1 MASNSSAAFF
11 GIRDGDQQDQIKP
24 LISPQQHQQQ
34 LAAALPGVADAAT
47 VAPGHGAPSVAPP
60 PPKKKRTLP
69 DPDAEVIALSPK
81 TLLATNRFVC
91 EVCNKGFQREQ
102 NLQLHRRGHNLPW
115 KLKQKNPLQPQ
126 RRRVYLCPE
135 PTCVHHDPSRALG
148 DLTGI
153 KKHFCRKH
161 GEKKWKC
168 DKCSKRYAVQSDWK
182 AHSKIC
188 GTREYRCDCGTLFSR
203 RDSFI
208 THRAFCDALAQ
219 ESARLP
225 PTSLSSLTSHLYGG
239 ATNAGNMA
247 LSLSQVGSHLHS
259 TLHDAHHHH
268 HHPSP
273 ELLRLG
279 GGGGGSIAARLDHLL
294 SPSGAA
300 SAFRPPPQQA
310 PPFFLNADFG
320 AGDDATAGN
329 GGPHHSFLQ
338 SAKPFHGL
346 MQLPD
351 LQGNGAGGGPV
362 GPTNLFNLGFFANNG
377 NSSGSS
383 HDHAS
388 QQQGGGLM
396 SNDQFSG
403 GGGGGSEASAAG
415 IFGGNYVGGG
425 GDHVQPQGGGLYND
439 QQAGGGML
447 PQMSATA
454 LLQKAAQMGATSS
467 ANGGGAASMFRGFV
481 GATSPHV
488 RPAAAAHMEQQQQG
502 DANLNDLM
510 NSLAAGGGGMFGG
523 NPGGMFDPRQLCEM
537 EQEVNKFGQGDM
549 TRDFLGVGGGG
560 IVRGISTPR
569 GGGGGGGGD
578 HQSSSDMSSLEAEM
592 NKSASSFNGGRMA

>member
-1 MASNSSAAFF
+1 MNA
-11 GIRDGDQQDQIKP
+11 
-24 LISPQQHQQQ
+24 
-34 LAAALPGVADAAT
+34 
-47 VAPGHGAPSVAPP
+47 
-60 PPKKKRTLP
+60 

-81 TLLATNRFVC
+81 TLMATNRFVC

-225 PTSLSSLTSHLYGG
+225 PTSLSSLTSHLYGHGG
-239 ATNAGNMA
+239 ANAGNMA
-247 LSLSQVGSHLHS
+247 LSLSQVGSHLNS
-259 TLHDAHHHH
+259 TLHHDGH

-279 GGGGGSIAARLDHLL
+279 ATAGGSSIAARLDHLL
-294 SPSGAA
+294 SPSGGGP
-300 SAFRPPPQQA
+300 AFRSPQGHPPSSA
-310 PPFFLNADFG
+310 AFFLNAAAAGQDFG
-320 AGDDATAGN
+320 DHDGAN
-329 GGPHHSFLQ
+329 GGPHSFLQ
-338 SAKPFHGL
+338 SKSPFHGL

-351 LQGNGAGGGPV
+351 LQGNGAGGPGGSAPP
-362 GPTNLFNLGFFANNG
+362 GLFNLGFFSNNG

-383 HDHAS
+383 HEHHAAS
-388 QQQGGGLM
+388 QGGLM
-396 SNDQFSG
+396 NSDQFS
-403 GGGGGSEASAAG
+403 GGGGSEASAA

-425 GDHVQPQGGGLYND
+425 DHVPHQAGLYNND
-439 QQAGGGML
+439 QAAAGGGML

-467 ANGGGAASMFRGFV
+467 GNGAAAASMFRGFV
-481 GATSPHV
+481 GASSPHV
-488 RPAAAAHMEQQQQG
+488 RPATAASHMEQQSE
-502 DANLNDLM
+502 ANLNDLM
-510 NSLAAGGGGMFGG
+510 NSLAGGGGMFGG
-523 NPGGMFDPRQLCEM
+523 GAGMFDPRQLCGNM
-537 EQEVNKFGQGDM
+537 DGHQEVKFGQGGAGGDM

-560 IVRGISTPR
+560 IVQQRGMSTPR
-569 GGGGGGGGD
+569 GGGD

-592 NKSASSFNGGRMA
+592 NKSASSFNGGRMP

>member
-1 MASNSSAAFF
+1 MASNSSAAAAAAFF
-11 GIRDGDQQDQIKP
+11 GISRDGDQHDQIKP
-24 LISPQQHQQQ
+24 LISHQQQQ
-34 LAAALPGVADAAT
+34 LAASLTGVATAAPT
-47 VAPGHGAPSVAPP
+47 AASSQGAPPAAPP
-60 PPKKKRTLP
+60 AKKKRNLP
-69 DPDAEVIALSPK
+69 GNPSNQPNPDAEVIALSPK

-115 KLKQKNPLQPQ
+115 KLKQKNPLQAQ

-135 PTCVHHDPSRALG
+135 PTCVHHDPARALG

-219 ESARLP
+219 ESSRLP
-225 PTSLSSLTSHLYGG
+225 PTSLSSLTSHLYG
-239 ATNAGNMA
+239 ASNAGNMA
-247 LSLSQVGSHLHS
+247 LSLSQVGSHLTTS
-259 TLHDAHHHH
+259 LQDGGGH

-279 GGGGGSIAARLDHLL
+279 GAGGGGGGSSIAARLDHLL
-294 SPSGAA
+294 SPSGA
-300 SAFRPPPQQA
+300 SAFRPPQPA
-310 PPFFLNADFG
+310 FFLNAAAAAAATGQDF
-320 AGDDATAGN
+320 GDDAGN
-329 GGPHHSFLQ
+329 GQHSSFLQ
-338 SAKPFHGL
+338 AKPFHGL

-351 LQGNGAGGGPV
+351 LQGNGAGGPGAPGP
-362 GPTNLFNLGFFANNG
+362 NLFNLGFFASNG

-383 HDHAS
+383 HEHAS
-388 QQQGGGLM
+388 QGLM

-403 GGGGGSEASAAG
+403 GAGGGGGSDASAAG
-415 IFGGNYVGGG
+415 IFGG
-425 GDHVQPQGGGLYND
+425 LYND
-439 QQAGGGML
+439 QAAML

-467 ANGGGAASMFRGFV
+467 ANGAGSMFRGFV
-481 GATSPHV
+481 GSSPHM
-488 RPAAAAHMEQQQQG
+488 RPAAQHMDQSDAH
-502 DANLNDLM
+502 LNDLM
-510 NSLAAGGGGMFGG
+510 NSLAGGGVNAAAMFGG
-523 NPGGMFDPRQLCEM
+523 TNGGGVPGAGMFDPRLCDIEH
-537 EQEVNKFGQGDM
+537 EVKFSQGGGGGGGAGAGTGDG

-560 IVRGISTPR
+560 IVHGMSTPR
-569 GGGGGGGGD
+569 GD
-578 HQSSSDMSSLEAEM
+578 HHQSSSDMSSLEAEM
-592 NKSASSFNGGRMA
+592 KSASSFNGRRMP